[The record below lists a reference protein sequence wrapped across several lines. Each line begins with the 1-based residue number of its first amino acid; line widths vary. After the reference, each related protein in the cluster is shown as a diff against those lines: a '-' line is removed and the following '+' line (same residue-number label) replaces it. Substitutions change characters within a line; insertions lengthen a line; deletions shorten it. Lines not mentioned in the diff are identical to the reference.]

1 MFGAH
6 VSCAEGLWFE
16 SNYLYF
22 TLTPVSMLTTVES
35 FHPDI
40 LLLIQTNTLY
50 FLELKVGFETK
61 KENNSDRKATKYCS
75 LIKGLSL
82 SFSYI
87 KDTFVNPSMGAIGAM
102 GSSSNSLLSL
112 LNDLHFDKTIQKR
125 IIKKTM
131 NISIRSTSYIF
142 CR

>member
-82 SFSYI
+82 SLILKIRLSI
-87 KDTFVNPSMGAIGAM
+87 
-102 GSSSNSLLSL
+102 LLWVL
-112 LNDLHFDKTIQKR
+112 LGLWALPPIL
-125 IIKKTM
+125 
-131 NISIRSTSYIF
+131 
-142 CR
+142 CCLC